1 MTYFKRCFVAL
12 FTLIILCFCCS
23 CGINNKAAGMYEWD
37 DGWGSYVVVNKD
49 GTYKVYSEAIDFARP
64 HYNLT
69 MSGKYEIKGD
79 KVKVSLDNI
88 LNTGISE
95 EFIFKRNGQDIVLY
109 GQLSGE
115 EIPLSPVD
123 SKGFTFSEGLDE
135 MYAPA
140 TTNAGENTNSVNE
153 ATKVTPS
160 INIADDTTGNI
171 DDDYVSP
178 LTSNFTLEMGT
189 DYPVYKSKVAVPEAY
204 IHPDYFSQEI
214 ADSIFLAYQDFLF
227 DEVLNNENKSWIDDC
242 EYDWYITSC
251 GAGVYTISFNFP
263 VPSKEYTSLSY
274 ETNSTLTF
282 DEYGYYEVSNFA
294 LECTG

>member
-23 CGINNKAAGMYEWD
+23 CGVNNKAAGVYHYYNTWD
-37 DGWGSYVVVNKD
+37 YYVVVNSD
-49 GTYKVYSEAIDFARP
+49 GTFDNYCFSWGSTNKYGLVYSGEYKV
-64 HYNLT
+64 
-69 MSGKYEIKGD
+69 KGD
-79 KVKVSLDNI
+79 KVTLTYYDSPSIVKPENFTLEYDGSNI
-88 LNTGISE
+88 ILTSELTGETYDLN
-95 EFIFKRNGQDIVLY
+95 R
-109 GQLSGE
+109 
-115 EIPLSPVD
+115 VD
-123 SKGFTFSEGLDE
+123 SNSVTINKEEGCLFDTSNGTE
-135 MYAPA
+135 G
-140 TTNAGENTNSVNE
+140 TNANSVNE

-160 INIADDTTGNI
+160 INIADDTTDNI

-251 GAGVYTISFNFP
+251 GAGVYTISFNFT

>member
-23 CGINNKAAGMYEWD
+23 CGVNNKVAGMYKWD
-37 DGWGSYVVVNKD
+37 DGWDSYVVVNKD
-49 GTYKVYSEAIDFARP
+49 GTFKVYGESLDFDNP

-69 MSGKYEIKGD
+69 MSGKYEIKGE

-88 LNTGISE
+88 LNTDLSE
-95 EFIFKRNGQDIVLY
+95 EFIFKRHDQNIVLY
-109 GQLSGE
+109 GQLSGDTITLE
-115 EIPLSPVD
+115 PVD
-123 SKGFTFSEGLDE
+123 SKGFTFSEGLGE
-135 MYAPA
+135 MYAPSDGTA
-140 TTNAGENTNSVNE
+140 DTNANSVNE
-153 ATKVTPS
+153 DTKVTPS
-160 INIADDTTGNI
+160 TDNFDGTTDNI

-204 IHPDYFSQEI
+204 IHPDYFNQEI
-214 ADSIFLAYQDFLF
+214 ADSIFLAYQGFLF
-227 DEVLNNENKSWIDDC
+227 DEVLNNEDKSWIDDC

-251 GAGVYTISFNFP
+251 GAGVYTISFNFT

>member
-1 MTYFKRCFVAL
+1 MTYFKRCFAA
-12 FTLIILCFCCS
+12 FFASIILCFCCS
-23 CGINNKAAGMYEWD
+23 CGVNSKAAGMYEWD
-37 DGWGSYVVVNKD
+37 DGWGSYVIVNKD
-49 GTYKVYSEAIDFARP
+49 GTYKVYGEAIDFSNP

-88 LNTGISE
+88 LNKDISE

-115 EIPLSPVD
+115 EILLSPVD

-153 ATKVTPS
+153 DTQVTHS
-160 INIADDTTGNI
+160 TDNFDGTTDNI

-189 DYPVYKSKVAVPEAY
+189 DYPVYKSNIPLPEAY
-204 IHPDYFSQEI
+204 TDPDDFTQDI
-214 ADSIFLAYQDFLF
+214 AQSIELAYEDFLLAR
-227 DEVLNNENKSWIDDC
+227 VLNSEDTSWMDIC
-242 EYDWYITSC
+242 EYEWYITAHST
-251 GAGVYTISFNFP
+251 GVYSINVSLRMPCEGYDIS
-263 VPSKEYTSLSY
+263 SI
-274 ETNSTLTF
+274 LTF
-282 DEYGYYEVSNFA
+282 NEYGYYEVSNF
-294 LECTG
+294 LMECTG